1 MSEEEPTP
9 KELLES
15 ISVVTESPSSLSKV
29 KFKKHPSVIL
39 AAIRKRPNILGNL
52 SSAGGLTPA
61 IVHEVLH
68 ENGSWLIYVP
78 KLFKTREACLIAVR
92 QTDKALTFVPDDIKR
107 NPDDPIFYE
116 IFVDHE
122 PSNIEYVPKD
132 MLTDELILRAF
143 HRNPNII
150 DISTL
155 GRKIMKVLKD
165 YDAPVPPSLRRRIS
179 DVHTDQGG
187 DGVCG
192 RHAFSRVIL
201 KNFVETFL
209 SLHPT
214 EQYMEQSCNVFLET
228 TRFVNKEKYPDA
240 SLKLLTPQVC
250 SYTGYLKILL
260 FLHLFWLFQEHIP
273 SRTDRVRGW
282 IECIQVS
289 ELYHHLYKRSK
300 IPTLSA
306 TQGKDLTDA
315 LHTLKRVKDKYDISL
330 ATFHFKGRDLT
341 LANIHKIT
349 HHGLYIMLRI
359 EDSKHK
365 DATHAA
371 HFVLIVGSF
380 DNYMLVKNSWNEDA
394 IYKIQ
399 FDHPFYLESATYDRK
414 TDCSFM
420 IPVQHGWD
428 VVFEDLTHVDDYL
441 ERYAQLKR
449 KFQNIVV
456 NVKDHQCPSLD
467 REPVECVNVPHY
479 REQEQI
485 FHPRY
490 NSDCRRDATLKFD
503 RLKTLRGCRE
513 PVLLLGNRS
522 RRRNKNKNKKQ
533 KQKQT
538 KNKKQK

>member
-1 MSEEEPTP
+1 
-9 KELLES
+9 
-15 ISVVTESPSSLSKV
+15 
-29 KFKKHPSVIL
+29 
-39 AAIRKRPNILGNL
+39 
-52 SSAGGLTPA
+52 
-61 IVHEVLH
+61 
-68 ENGSWLIYVP
+68 
-78 KLFKTREACLIAVR
+78 
-92 QTDKALTFVPDDIKR
+92 
-107 NPDDPIFYE
+107 
-116 IFVDHE
+116 
-122 PSNIEYVPKD
+122 

-143 HRNPNII
+143 HKNPNII
-150 DISTL
+150 DIPTL
-155 GRKIMKVLKD
+155 SFKILKLLKE
-165 YDAPVPPSLRRRIS
+165 YDVTVPPELVRRIS
-179 DVHTDQGG
+179 DVHTDQGV

-192 RHAFSRVIL
+192 RHAFSRVVL

-214 EQYMEQSCNVFLET
+214 DQYMEQSCNVFLET
-228 TRFVNKEKYPDA
+228 TRFVNKEKNPDA
-240 SLKLLTPQVC
+240 SLKLLTPRAC
-250 SYTGYLKILL
+250 SYAGYLKILL

-359 EDSKHK
+359 EDSKNK
-365 DATHAA
+365 SSTHAA

-380 DNYMLVKNSWNEDA
+380 GNHMLVKNSWNEDT
-394 IYKIQ
+394 IYKIH
-399 FDHPFYLESATYDRK
+399 FDHPFYLESAIYDKK

-420 IPVQHGWD
+420 IPIQHGWD

-441 ERYAQLKR
+441 ERYAQLKKR
-449 KFQNIVV
+449 FQNVVV
-456 NVKDHQCPSLD
+456 NVKSHKCPSLD
-467 REPVECVNVPHY
+467 REPVECVSVPHY

-485 FHPRY
+485 FHPRN
-490 NSDCRRDATLKFD
+490 NSDCRGDATLKFGH
-503 RLKTLRGCRE
+503 LKTLKGCRE
-513 PVLLLGNRS
+513 PVLLLGNRY
-522 RRRNKNKNKKQ
+522 RNRTLRKNKQ
-533 KQKQT
+533 KT
-538 KNKKQK
+538 KNKKIKQIVFHTQ